1 MAIASLLPLP
11 LAASARASVVSLVL
25 QAGPFAKGVLA
36 LLFVMSVVCW
46 AIMWGRARL
55 LRRVALADDAF
66 GRAFRARRGLGEARL
81 TAAQHPDSVLGRLA
95 VTGVAVLGERGGD
108 GARIDPARV
117 DFAARAMQRVRVHE
131 MEILERHLAFLATT
145 GSVSPFIGL
154 MGTVWGVMTAFLNI
168 GVQGSA
174 SLIVVAPGIAEAL
187 IATLAG
193 LAAAI
198 PAVVGYNHFVARV
211 RSIDN
216 LAAAF
221 ITEFADVALGE
232 QPVAEAHARAAPA
245 PLPRE
250 AGV

>member
-1 MAIASLLPLP
+1 MP
-11 LAASARASVVSLVL
+11 LAFLPPLIVAADARTSVVSLIL
-25 QAGPFAKGVLA
+25 QAGAFAKAVLA

-46 AIMWGRARL
+46 AIMWGRWRL
-55 LRRVALADDAF
+55 LRRVTLADEAF
-66 GRAFRARRGLGEARL
+66 ARAFRARRGLGEVRL

-95 VTGVAVLGERGGD
+95 VTGLGVLSDRGRD
-108 GARIDPARV
+108 AARADADSV
-117 DFAARAMQRVRVHE
+117 ELATRAMQRARVHE
-131 MEILERHLAFLATT
+131 MEILERNLAFLATT
-145 GSVSPFIGL
+145 GSVSPFVGL

-198 PAVVGYNHFVARV
+198 PAVVGYNHFVSRV

-221 ITEFADVALGE
+221 ITEFADVASRDPHAAE
-232 QPVAEAHARAAPA
+232 THPRPAADVARQEVGA
-245 PLPRE
+245 
-250 AGV
+250 